1 MTFTNAELVRHEA
14 GDPGT
19 FYRDLLS
26 GDGST
31 LSWYL
36 TARPVAADSQ
46 VVLVG
51 GAVRTEVASAPG
63 ATEYTLDDD
72 TGLIAFGAA
81 PAAGVD
87 NVSVAYTVYRVPQAA
102 IDEAC
107 RLHGLTAGDVADVG
121 PATAALNAAAMVCEW
136 MASETAG
143 DFDYDADGQSYKRGT
158 TSARWA
164 ARAAALR
171 DRLRRAGGLV
181 SVPVTRLDGYARRG
195 EYSTRDLGSMAE
207 ANPRRQFYGEP
218 DRLP

>member
-1 MTFTNAELVRHEA
+1 MAFTNAELVRREA

-31 LSWYL
+31 TSWYL

-46 VVLVG
+46 VVTVG
-51 GAVRTEVASAPG
+51 GSARTEVASTPG

-72 TGLIAFGAA
+72 TGFIAFGAA
-81 PAAGVD
+81 PVAGVD
-87 NVSVAYTVYRVPQAA
+87 NVSVAYTVYRIAQDA

-107 RLHGLTAGDVADVG
+107 RLHGLTASATADVG
-121 PATAALNAAAMVCEW
+121 PATAVLNAAAMVCEW

-143 DFDYDADGQSYKRGT
+143 DFDYDADGQSYKRGS
-158 TSARWA
+158 TSARWQ
-164 ARAAALR
+164 ARAESLR

-181 SVPVTRLDGYARRG
+181 SVPVTRLDGYSRKG
-195 EYSTRDLGSMAE
+195 EYSTRDIGTTSA
-207 ANPRRQFYGEP
+207 ANPRRQFYGEQDAIP
-218 DRLP
+218 